1 MMTVMTLIRKVTVVR
16 ITMIKKLRIT
26 IPKQNKTKKQK
37 KQQPNN
43 NSNKGNNNSHL
54 SDYQEKQ

>member
-1 MMTVMTLIRKVTVVR
+1 MMTVMTLIRKVTLVR

-37 KQQPNN
+37 KQLPNN